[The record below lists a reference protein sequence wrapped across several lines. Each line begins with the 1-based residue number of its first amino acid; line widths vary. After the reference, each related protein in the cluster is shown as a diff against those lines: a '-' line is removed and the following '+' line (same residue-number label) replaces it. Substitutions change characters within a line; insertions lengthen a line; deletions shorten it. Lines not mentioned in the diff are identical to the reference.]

1 MSPLPSRLYTSG
13 NTLLSKENGN
23 WIVSYDSTSSTM
35 AACFVCHYYGHL
47 AIDCS
52 KNIGQHVLNVK
63 VNIMQ
68 QSVFQE
74 AELTF

>member
-1 MSPLPSRLYTSG
+1 MVQLVQRWQHVLRVVIMDISQL
-13 NTLLSKENGN
+13 
-23 WIVSYDSTSSTM
+23 IVQI
-35 AACFVCHYYGHL
+35 L
-47 AIDCS
+47 K
-52 KNIGQHVLNVK
+52 KNIGQHVLNVE